1 MSPTIIQFNIIAV
14 LVFCQL
20 LAEVDVQQCGSQY
33 SIFGMMLR
41 GHTFKMLSASI
52 SFECNEACN
61 NDFRCHSFHFVIK
74 KNVCEL
80 NNRTKEA
87 RPDDFIPDEHRY
99 YFRRHHGMGEFVQM
113 RVMVAQAL
121 GGAVASML
129 VRWFPNRAVRVEALA
144 RDTVCT
150 VCSRARHLTLTLVP
164 LST

>member
-1 MSPTIIQFNIIAV
+1 MSPAINHLNIIAV

-41 GHTFKMLSASI
+41 GHTFKRLNASI

-87 RPDDFIPDEHRY
+87 RPEDFIPDWHRY
-99 YFRRHHGMGEFVQM
+99 YFRRIHGMGEFVQM
-113 RVMVAQAL
+113 RVMLKQSLGGVVASRLIRSFSNQAFSVQAQA
-121 GGAVASML
+121 GETASFSAYL
-129 VRWFPNRAVRVEALA
+129 QWTSIP
-144 RDTVCT
+144 
-150 VCSRARHLTLTLVP
+150 SRGMWR
-164 LST
+164 